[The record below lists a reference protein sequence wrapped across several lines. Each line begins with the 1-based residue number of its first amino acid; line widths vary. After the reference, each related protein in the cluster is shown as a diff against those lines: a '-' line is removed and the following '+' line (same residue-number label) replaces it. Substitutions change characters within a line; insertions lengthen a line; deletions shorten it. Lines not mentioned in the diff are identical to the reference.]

1 MSYIYIYP
9 VIYFP
14 PKKKRGKRGDP
25 ILMRLRSGLTYLV
38 SKRPEVVDFTRTG
51 FNGGF
56 VIRLRMEVKIGE

>member
-1 MSYIYIYP
+1 
-9 VIYFP
+9 
-14 PKKKRGKRGDP
+14 
-25 ILMRLRSGLTYLV
+25 MRLRSGLIYLV